1 MDYKEILQRL
11 YSSVLPALYP
21 EACALNDYLAEH
33 PELSGGEYESSKRIV
48 GLLRKHGLT
57 VEYPFAGLDT
67 AFKSQINPDAPR
79 RAALLAEYDALPD
92 VGHACGHCASGS
104 ASVLAF
110 LTLKEIA
117 EELNFGIDL
126 IGTPD
131 EEVHGGKCYMA
142 DKGVFDGYD
151 FAMMAHMSG
160 ANASLISF
168 IALDGM
174 LIKFHGTPAHAAQ
187 APQEGRNA
195 LNAAR
200 LFFDAVDMM
209 RQHIIPEAR
218 LHGYIRRGGSAS
230 NVVPDYAEVEFLTRA
245 PMRKQLD
252 EITAWVHDCAKA
264 AALATR
270 TRYEIEGYGLPFHDL
285 YISPA
290 GLDLMEEC
298 FAELGME
305 SARDQVGM
313 VGSSDIGNVDYICP
327 AFHPLVGI
335 GRPLQVHTYEF
346 GAAMTDGL
354 THQAI
359 DNAAKL
365 LLNLT
370 LKLYG
375 DPQRLTEVKKQHQEY
390 RNGS

>member
-1 MDYKEILQRL
+1 MDKDIFRRVCGILPRFER
-11 YSSVLPALYP
+11 
-21 EACALNDYLAEH
+21 EACALSDYLAGH
-33 PELSGGEYESSKRIV
+33 PELSGQEYESSKRIAE
-48 GLLRKHGLT
+48 LLRGHGVT
-57 VEYPFAGLDT
+57 VEYPFAGQDT
-67 AFKSQINPDAPR
+67 AFKAQINPNAAC
-79 RAALLAEYDALPD
+79 RAALLAEYDALPEI
-92 VGHACGHCASGS
+92 GHACGHCASGS

-110 LTLKEIA
+110 LALRELA
-117 EELNFGIDL
+117 EELDFGVDI

-131 EEVHGGKCYMA
+131 EELHGGKCRMA
-142 DKGVFDGYD
+142 EDGVFDGYD
-151 FAMMAHMSG
+151 FAALAHMGG
-160 ANASLISF
+160 ANAALISF

-174 LIKFHGTPAHAAQ
+174 VVKFHGAPAHAAQ

-218 LHGYIRRGGSAS
+218 LHGYIRRAGSAS
-230 NVVPDYAEVEFLTRA
+230 NIVPDYAEIEFLTRA

-252 EITAWVHDCAKA
+252 DITAWVHDCARA

-270 TRYEIEGYGLPFHDL
+270 TRCEIEEFGMPFHDL

-305 SARDQVGM
+305 SVRGRVGM
-313 VGSSDIGNVDYICP
+313 VGSSDMGNVDYICP
-327 AFHPLVGI
+327 AFHPIVSI
-335 GRPLQVHTYEF
+335 GRPLPHHTRDF
-346 GAAMTDGL
+346 GAAMTDEL

-359 DNAAKL
+359 SDAARVLLGIVVKL
-365 LLNLT
+365 C
-370 LKLYG
+370 G
-375 DPQRLTEVKKQHQEY
+375 DPERLAEVKKQHREY
-390 RNGS
+390 REG